1 MLLHSLG
8 RGRNAADVSK
18 WRACQEA
25 IILAPVRVCA
35 GRKNKR
41 RGRDKRCHDA
51 HMWFVAIEIRS
62 TRKGST
68 MRTIIGGALLAL
80 MITTANAAVE
90 EDVHSARSMLPYCK
104 LTSKQTMAN
113 TKNALIYGQCFGT
126 VSGIVMMVEVLR
138 QAEAAGKA
146 QLDPVLCTDIP
157 GNTTMEQLVNVVV
170 KYGSTHPDQGHER
183 FEVLAFNALRDAWPC
198 KN

>member
-1 MLLHSLG
+1 
-8 RGRNAADVSK
+8 
-18 WRACQEA
+18 
-25 IILAPVRVCA
+25 
-35 GRKNKR
+35 
-41 RGRDKRCHDA
+41 
-51 HMWFVAIEIRS
+51 
-62 TRKGST
+62 

-90 EDVHSARSMLPYCK
+90 EDVHSARFMLPYCK

-113 TKNALIYGQCFGT
+113 TKNALIYGQCFGV
-126 VSGIVMMVEVLR
+126 VSGIVMMAELLR

-170 KYGSTHPDQGHER
+170 KYGSTHPDQAHER

-198 KN
+198 TK

>member
-1 MLLHSLG
+1 MRPDCSCLLWVE
-8 RGRNAADVSK
+8 RGNAEDRSK
-18 WRACQEA
+18 PRACQEA
-25 IILAPVRVCA
+25 IIKP
-35 GRKNKR
+35 G
-41 RGRDKRCHDA
+41 HDA
-51 HMWFVAIEIRS
+51 HMCFKAVEIRS

-90 EDVHSARSMLPYCK
+90 EDVHSARFMLAYCK
-104 LTSKQTMAN
+104 LASKQTMAN
-113 TKNALIYGQCFGT
+113 TRNALIYGQCFGV
-126 VSGIVMMVEVLR
+126 VSGIVMMVELLR

-157 GNTTMEQLVNVVV
+157 GNITMEQLVNVVV

-198 KN
+198 TK